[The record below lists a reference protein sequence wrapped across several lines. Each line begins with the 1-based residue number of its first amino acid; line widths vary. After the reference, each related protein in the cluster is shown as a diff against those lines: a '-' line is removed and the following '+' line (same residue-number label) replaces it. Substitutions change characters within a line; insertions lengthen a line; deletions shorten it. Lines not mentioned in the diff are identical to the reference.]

1 MARIAPPLDLDQSLH
16 PEFHRLVLQ
25 LGPLA
30 SMVDGAMLARLVK
43 ARAEET
49 SLSARIEREGLTV
62 RGARGIVKNPL
73 LPQLSRVRQQVA
85 RLEAST
91 GVDLNA
97 RKRITGKAVR
107 PGDEGETWEAL
118 AMNCLLQTFADPS
131 WKPPAELQERMSEL
145 WAGSATAKQNAGKAR
160 AKRRRRH
167 SG

>member
-16 PEFHRLVLQ
+16 AEFHRLVLQ

-30 SMVDGAMLARLVK
+30 LAVDPQMLSRLVK

-49 SLSARIEREGLTV
+49 SLSARIDREGLTV

-91 GVDLNA
+91 GIDLNA

-131 WKPPAELQERMSEL
+131 WKPPAELSARMETL
-145 WAGSATAKQNAGKAR
+145 WPASATAKSREGR
-160 AKRRRRH
+160 KRRRR
-167 SG
+167 

>member
-1 MARIAPPLDLDQSLH
+1 MARITPPLDLDQTLH

-30 SMVDGAMLARLVK
+30 SMVDPVMLGRLVK

-49 SLSARIEREGLTV
+49 SLSARIDREGLTV

-97 RKRITGKAVR
+97 RKRITGKVVR
-107 PGDEGETWEAL
+107 PSDDAVETDNAFLARLLLAGTEPAAEDMPRLKKLAAEG
-118 AMNCLLQTFADPS
+118 
-131 WKPPAELQERMSEL
+131 R
-145 WAGSATAKQNAGKAR
+145 
-160 AKRRRRH
+160 KRRRR
-167 SG
+167 